1 MYSSL
6 KKKTMSVQ
14 IVFLS
19 GFLVL
24 ISLFSRSFVGL
35 SYQGQLLGELIVGFS
50 FVLSGIILLSP
61 KNIFAKN
68 NVSTELFIVYKLI
81 VIAFIVST
89 LYFESN
95 YFDTYIYKTS
105 SFIWMASYMFFSG
118 FLFRKKN

>member
-6 KKKTMSVQ
+6 KKKIMSVQ
-14 IVFLS
+14 IGILS
-19 GFLVL
+19 GFLVI

-35 SYQGQLLGELIVGFS
+35 SYQGLLLGELIVGFS

-68 NVSTELFIVYKLI
+68 NISNELFIAYKLI

-95 YFDTYIYKTS
+95 YLEFSYQTS
-105 SFIWMASYMFFSG
+105 SI
-118 FLFRKKN
+118 RKIIVTT